1 MPMRVNNNIAALNTQ
16 RSISRNVIGM
26 NQQLERLSSGL
37 RVNRASD
44 DASGLVVSEGLRSE
58 AAKLGQNVRNAQ
70 QGSDLL
76 QVAEGS
82 LQVVNN
88 MLVRMK
94 ELAIQSSTSTVN
106 NNNREAIAA
115 EFQQLVGEIDRIA
128 SATTYN
134 GQSLLSGFGNQVSS
148 ASTALTNSATTGL
161 TRVGISA
168 VEAGIYTFV
177 DGAGDGSLTL
187 GDGATT
193 QTLNIGTILDG
204 TTVASGTNVVA
215 NFDRLGIQVTLAG
228 PNTLGATGDYVDGD
242 LDGSD
247 IVVEGSTGG
256 VFQVGPSDSY
266 INRLEVGIA
275 DLRAT
280 GNTLN
285 LGGVSVSSLDDA
297 RQAIVSIDQA
307 INTVSSARGDMG
319 ATQNRLNFSI
329 SFTEVEIENTTASDA
344 TIRDADIAAEV
355 TQFTRSQLLVQ
366 ASNAMLVQAN
376 VTSIQALALL

>member
-115 EFQQLVGEIDRIA
+115 GFQQLVGEIDRIA

-242 LDGSD
+242 LDGTN

>member
-242 LDGSD
+242 LDGTN